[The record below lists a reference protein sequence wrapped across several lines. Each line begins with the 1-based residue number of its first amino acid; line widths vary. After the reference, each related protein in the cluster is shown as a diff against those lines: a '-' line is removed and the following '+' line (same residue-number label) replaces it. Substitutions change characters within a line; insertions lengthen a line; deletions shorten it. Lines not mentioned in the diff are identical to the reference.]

1 MKVNRRKLVG
11 LAMAMGLTTISGAA
25 AAQDSCG
32 IDRPIRVIVGYGAGG
47 GTDSYARILAGSI
60 PEFLD
65 NIPMVVV
72 NRPGGA
78 QVAAMRQVLDADPD
92 GLTVMVSA
100 MGGAL
105 MSTMI
110 RDQGIDWFEDFVAVA
125 QIGETNQALV
135 VQSESGITTTQE
147 LLESIRE
154 KFADGERT
162 RWSHPGRGS
171 VSHIG
176 VTAFLELNG
185 VLEMTQD
192 VPFQGGGETRNA
204 LLSGEVGFSASGV
217 HTVPAFAD
225 RLVAVGILSEERDPV
240 VDNIATM
247 AEQGIAFVPTSSPII
262 VAAPA
267 GVTEAYVDCLATAI
281 AGAVEH
287 PSFVNLT
294 SKAKQAVIYRNSEE
308 TTAYLQGLAEAWAPT
323 IESVRATL
331 DQ

>member
-1 MKVNRRKLVG
+1 MRLTRRLLCGAAIAV
-11 LAMAMGLTTISGAA
+11 GLTTASSSAF
-25 AAQDSCG
+25 AQDNCG
-32 IDRPIRVIVGYGAGG
+32 IDRPIRVVVGYGAGG

-65 NIPMVVV
+65 GTPMVVV

-78 QVAAMRQVLDADPD
+78 QVAAMRQVLDADAD
-92 GLTVMVSA
+92 GLTLMVSA

-110 RDQGIDWFEDFVAVA
+110 RDQGIDWFEDFTAIA
-125 QIGETNQALV
+125 QFGETNQALV
-135 VQSESGITTTQE
+135 VQSESGITTAEE
-147 LLESIRE
+147 LLASIRQRFE
-154 KFADGERT
+154 NGERT

-171 VSHIG
+171 VSHVG

-204 LLSGEVGFSASGV
+204 LLSGEVDFSASGV

-225 RLVAVGILSEERDPV
+225 RLVAVGVFAEERDPV
-240 VDNIATM
+240 VDDVATL
-247 AEQGIAFVPTSSPII
+247 AEQGVEFVPTSSPII
-262 VAAPA
+262 LAAPA
-267 GVTEAYVDCLATAI
+267 GVSDEYVACMSAAI

-287 PSFVNLT
+287 RSFLNLT
-294 SKAKQAVIYRNSEE
+294 RRAQQAVVYRDAEG
-308 TTAYLQGLAEAWAPT
+308 TTAYLQELAESWEPT
-323 IESVRATL
+323 VAAVRATL
-331 DQ
+331 ED

>member
-1 MKVNRRKLVG
+1 
-11 LAMAMGLTTISGAA
+11 AMALGLSTMSGAA
-25 AAQDSCG
+25 LAQNNCG
-32 IDRPIRVIVGYGAGG
+32 IDRPIRVVVGYGAGG

-65 NIPMVVV
+65 GTPMVVV

-78 QVAAMRQVLDADPD
+78 QVNAMRQVLDADAD
-92 GLTVMVSA
+92 GLTVQVAA

-110 RDQGIDWFEDFVAVA
+110 RDQGIDWFEDFRAVA
-125 QIGETNQALV
+125 QFGETNQALV
-135 VQSESGITTTQE
+135 VQTVSGITTAEE
-147 LLESIRE
+147 LLASIRQRFESGE
-154 KFADGERT
+154 KT
-162 RWSHPGRGS
+162 TWSHPGRGS
-171 VSHIG
+171 VSHVG

-204 LLSGEVGFSASGV
+204 LLSGDVDFSASGV

-225 RLVAVGILSEERDPV
+225 RLVAVGLLAEERDPV
-240 VDNIATM
+240 VDNVATL
-247 AEQGIAFVPTSSPII
+247 AEQGVEFVPTSSPII

-267 GVTEAYVDCLATAI
+267 GVSDEYVECLSSAV

-287 PSFVNLT
+287 RSFLSLT
-294 SKAKQAVIYRNSEE
+294 SKAKQAVVYRDSGE
-308 TTAYLQGLAEAWAPT
+308 TTAYLEGLADAWKPT
-323 IESVRATL
+323 VDAVRATL
-331 DQ
+331 EN